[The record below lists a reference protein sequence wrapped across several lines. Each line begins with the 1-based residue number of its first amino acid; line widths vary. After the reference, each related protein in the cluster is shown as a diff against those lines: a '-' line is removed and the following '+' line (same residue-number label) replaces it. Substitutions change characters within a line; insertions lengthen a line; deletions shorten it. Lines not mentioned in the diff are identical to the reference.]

1 MKLNLKVRFK
11 NKVFVVAFAAAVLA
25 FVYQLLGMFGVVP
38 GVTQDQIMQ
47 IITMLLDILVMLGVV
62 VDPTTEGVSDSDRA
76 MTYDEPQ

>member
-11 NKVFVVAFAAAVLA
+11 NKVFVVAFVAAVLA
-25 FVYQLLGMFGVVP
+25 FIYQLLGMFGVVP
-38 GVTQDQIMQ
+38 GVTQDEIMKV
-47 IITMLLDILVMLGVV
+47 ITMLLDILVMMGVL

>member
-25 FVYQLLGMFGVVP
+25 FIYQLLGMFGVVP
-38 GVTQDQIMQ
+38 GVTQDEIMQ
-47 IITMLLDILVMLGVV
+47 VITMLLDILVMLGVL
-62 VDPTTEGVSDSDRA
+62 VDPTTKGVTDSDRA